1 MANLVFNIAK
11 GMVNQYVSNVENNSP
26 AGCELVLIAYVVVSD
41 QDAAMIDVDT
51 IAALEALSN
60 VAEATNGS
68 YARIDLVAADNVAS
82 AVDDSNDRRESDF
95 DDQTFSS
102 VASGDN
108 WTDLVVAYDPT
119 GSSADSALIP
129 LTLSDFVVTP
139 DGNDIVAQ
147 VNAAGFFR
155 AA

>member
-139 DGNDIVAQ
+139 DGNNIVAQ